1 CSPPTSPRDT
11 SESDPNRS
19 NERTPRRLHAPPP
32 RSPSVRATF
41 SNTDSGRPSRPAA
54 GGTPQPGERS
64 YGSRHRRGAS
74 MAHRVVSANQQLSRL
89 IRVLAPHT
97 LLLARAS
104 AQHDR
109 PALVVGGVTS
119 VGYLGFMFGP

>member
-1 CSPPTSPRDT
+1 
-11 SESDPNRS
+11 
-19 NERTPRRLHAPPP
+19 
-32 RSPSVRATF
+32 
-41 SNTDSGRPSRPAA
+41 
-54 GGTPQPGERS
+54 
-64 YGSRHRRGAS
+64 

-119 VGYLGFMFGP
+119 VGYLGFMFGPTIMGLLAQNLGLRAGLASLALAASLVAVGA